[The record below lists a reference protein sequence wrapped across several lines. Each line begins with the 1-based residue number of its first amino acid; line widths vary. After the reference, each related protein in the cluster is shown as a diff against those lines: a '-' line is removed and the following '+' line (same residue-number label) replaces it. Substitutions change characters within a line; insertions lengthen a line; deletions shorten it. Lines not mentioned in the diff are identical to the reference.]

1 MNWLHLRQTLGTPSV
16 RNTSDSGG
24 PRLES
29 VPGRS
34 EQGKPWS
41 GPPTWTA
48 FTCLDC
54 FLGLAD
60 DYVTTKL
67 PLQSPKSLV
76 AHVLL
81 SPPLPH
87 ANSFV
92 IGPAVIKH
100 TNRLKTPKFRVHTP
114 KARAAL
120 TQARRINLNVL
131 GCGIVATNVLSQDT
145 RN

>member
-1 MNWLHLRQTLGTPSV
+1 MNWLHLRQTSSV
-16 RNTSDSGG
+16 RNTSDGGG
-24 PRLES
+24 PRLER

-34 EQGKPWS
+34 EQGETLMRTSPVC
-41 GPPTWTA
+41 GI
-48 FTCLDC
+48 TCLDC
-54 FLGLAD
+54 SLGLAD